1 MENKQSINTNYK
13 YRIYSD
19 KNNPSNK
26 LTLTTPWKN
35 YRFRI
40 YRENKNYDDNNKTTK
55 SKDKNY
61 ETLSKINSKN
71 DAQEINNSIINI
83 FQKAKNFKRE
93 MDKLKKENNDDI
105 KKSFSKRLKNF
116 LKLKKDESSNYM
128 KRNNSAIIKPINFD
142 VFKNITDIY
151 KNKFGIIYNKEMF
164 YKDIYKA
171 TPIVIKRV
179 NNFKNFYIYNF
190 NKYSEKTKLR
200 KKIEN
205 NIENNSN
212 DKINFN
218 KLNITKFYKKL
229 LSSTRKKI
237 LKLKKEDLFNVK
249 FHEQQSDYKY
259 KYIKEK
265 DNTNDIN
272 KLKEEIKCLNSQIK
286 DMNNQKNKNYFE
298 DDKISNKDKSILKKI
313 FTKSK
318 SIYSFKRI
326 KSTKGCYTTD
336 PKNLKKYFIH
346 DNKNSNTAR
355 QNEKEYSILNP
366 ITKSTFYSVDK
377 KSGEKNIISDKTNL
391 MNNYCIFDKNHFNNE
406 MNIKD
411 TESIYDSILK
421 MSRNNKI
428 HIDKN
433 IEEYYKSKNCNIE
446 EIQNAIN
453 AKELFSFYRR
463 LKQKIDDYD
472 CDYKIKSLYDLSEK
486 NMPKKIAKSLYEIK
500 YLDKKILSSDNKY
513 YLSFQKTKNQ

>member
-1 MENKQSINTNYK
+1 
-13 YRIYSD
+13 
-19 KNNPSNK
+19 
-26 LTLTTPWKN
+26 L
-35 YRFRI
+35 
-40 YRENKNYDDNNKTTK
+40 
-55 SKDKNY
+55 
-61 ETLSKINSKN
+61 KI
-71 DAQEINNSIINI
+71 
-83 FQKAKNFKRE
+83 
-93 MDKLKKENNDDI
+93 
-105 KKSFSKRLKNF
+105 
-116 LKLKKDESSNYM
+116 
-128 KRNNSAIIKPINFD
+128 
-142 VFKNITDIY
+142 
-151 KNKFGIIYNKEMF
+151 
-164 YKDIYKA
+164 
-171 TPIVIKRV
+171 
-179 NNFKNFYIYNF
+179 
-190 NKYSEKTKLR
+190 
-200 KKIEN
+200 
-205 NIENNSN
+205 
-212 DKINFN
+212 
-218 KLNITKFYKKL
+218 
-229 LSSTRKKI
+229 
-237 LKLKKEDLFNVK
+237 KKEDLFNVK

-298 DDKISNKDKSILKKI
+298 DDKISNKDKNIFKKNNA
-313 FTKSK
+313 KSK
-318 SIYSFKRI
+318 SIYLFKRI

-391 MNNYCIFDKNHFNNE
+391 INNYCIFDKNHFNNE

-453 AKELFSFYRR
+453 AKELLSFYRR

-500 YLDKKILSSDNKY
+500 YLDKKIMSSDGKY

>member
-1 MENKQSINTNYK
+1 MNH
-13 YRIYSD
+13 
-19 KNNPSNK
+19 
-26 LTLTTPWKN
+26 
-35 YRFRI
+35 
-40 YRENKNYDDNNKTTK
+40 
-55 SKDKNY
+55 
-61 ETLSKINSKN
+61 
-71 DAQEINNSIINI
+71 
-83 FQKAKNFKRE
+83 
-93 MDKLKKENNDDI
+93 
-105 KKSFSKRLKNF
+105 
-116 LKLKKDESSNYM
+116 ESSNYM

-190 NKYSEKTKLR
+190 NKYSDKTKLR

-229 LSSTRKKI
+229 LSSTRQKI

-298 DDKISNKDKSILKKI
+298 DDKISNKDKNIFKKNNA
-313 FTKSK
+313 KSK

-326 KSTKGCYTTD
+326 KPTKGCYTTD

-346 DNKNSNTAR
+346 DNKNSGAAR
-355 QNEKEYSILNP
+355 QNEKEYNILNP

-377 KSGEKNIISDKTNL
+377 KNGEKNIISDKTNL

-406 MNIKD
+406 INIKD

-421 MSRNNKI
+421 MA
-428 HIDKN
+428 D
-433 IEEYYKSKNCNIE
+433 
-446 EIQNAIN
+446 
-453 AKELFSFYRR
+453 
-463 LKQKIDDYD
+463 
-472 CDYKIKSLYDLSEK
+472 
-486 NMPKKIAKSLYEIK
+486 
-500 YLDKKILSSDNKY
+500 
-513 YLSFQKTKNQ
+513 